1 MMNLFE
7 NRYIAHR
14 GLHDGRLIPENSL
27 LAFEKALEKN
37 YSIELDITISKDNE
51 IVVFNDENLYK
62 LWRIKENIEE
72 INYTL

>member
-1 MMNLFE
+1 MNLFK

-37 YSIELDITISKDNE
+37 YAIEFDITISKDNE
-51 IVVFNDENLYK
+51 IVVFHDDDLYRLCNK
-62 LWRIKENIEE
+62 RRH
-72 INYTL
+72 